1 MPENLKIIIGNKAFD
16 VDGYSVSR
24 QEYVLLDGRRVG
36 FEQVRQCL
44 RGTGV
49 EEYQYNRFEPV
60 REIFEGDKIKFF
72 DDRNNIITGVVFW
85 SLRRLQWM
93 IVCDKNPLNWVEYRL
108 CDAGLP
114 SILGQGTEGVGH
126 QWKRTLIF

>member
-1 MPENLKIIIGNKAFD
+1 MPENLKIIIDNKAFD
-16 VDGYSVSR
+16 VDGYSISR

-36 FEQVRQCL
+36 FGQVRQCL

-72 DDRNNIITGVVFW
+72 DERLNILTGEVVW
-85 SLRRLQWM
+85 DEKRLQW
-93 IVCDKNPLNWVEYRL
+93 IIECDKNIHRWAEYKL
-108 CDAGLP
+108 YDASLP
-114 SILGQGTEGVGH
+114 SILEQGTEN
-126 QWKRTLIF
+126 INE